1 MLAMRLWLILG
12 MATTPE
18 PATTPT
24 PTPIR
29 GFILRPGY
37 AYDRAT
43 GEYRPL
49 PTPTRLPRV
58 SAETI
63 KPCVQAWEGTVA
75 YRDCDVETVIG
86 VVRDVEESAGN
97 NRNPTSL
104 GSPLV
109 LLDVE
114 EAFPADPGST
124 VLFRCRASR
133 GTAPGW
139 RAGGQGRSRAGHP
152 ASRARRLSLGVRTPA
167 VLHWPGAGAELG
179 WRRNVPAREL
189 AMKGQNR
196 REPSEERRR

>member
-1 MLAMRLWLILG
+1 

-43 GEYRPL
+43 GQYRPL
-49 PTPTRLPRV
+49 PTPTRLPRF

-63 KPCVQAWEGTVA
+63 KPCVQASEGTVA

-86 VVRDVEESAGN
+86 IVKDVEDAAGD
-97 NRNPTSL
+97 NRNADPL
-104 GSPLV
+104 GGPLV

-124 VLFRCRASR
+124 VLFPVAIH
-133 GTAPGW
+133 
-139 RAGGQGRSRAGHP
+139 GQGSWDGKPVIKGDRVLVTLLRQPAGYSWACGRLRSCTGP
-152 ASRARRLSLGVRTPA
+152 APALNWIGVEVFRPA
-167 VLHWPGAGAELG
+167 NWP
-179 WRRNVPAREL
+179 
-189 AMKGQNR
+189 
-196 REPSEERRR
+196 